1 MALPRAAAIRIV
13 YSGDKEKSKSSSGVS
28 SSKKGSGNS
37 GSSSSSTGTK
47 KYTVAPGDT
56 LWGISKKFL
65 GDGNRYMEIY
75 NPNKEIIESTAK
87 AHGKASSYKG
97 NTAGWWIWPGEV
109 FIIPGQTVTEE
120 KKAAKTAKTSEKSK
134 TTTMTLGERIAS
146 QASAFTYTDIASGQS
161 DSVSITMHDVGKA
174 WLKKYMPKKGAE
186 IKARI
191 VLKRWDKEKSFTC
204 GYFTLDDISFSGR
217 PLSCVLGGVSVP
229 VNDDFKSFQRSKTY
243 EKTTVKDIA
252 QQIAKR
258 AGVNLFYDAPNIQ
271 IAEKEQSKQTDSA
284 FLYSICADYGLAM
297 KVYSKKI
304 VIFDITEAEK
314 KKPVRTIKEK
324 QILSW
329 NYNTTIDGT
338 YTGVKLEYTN
348 PDSDK
353 KISVT
358 LGEKGRMYGM
368 NTQAS
373 SQYDAELMAAAKV
386 NEANRSIETMEVTM
400 LADTDICASQCVKIK
415 DFGKISGKYYIDKIM
430 HNLGGSGYTMTLS
443 MHKVQKPI
451 KAK

>member
-1 MALPRAAAIRIV
+1 MALPRTAGIKIV
-13 YSGDKEKSKSSSGVS
+13 YSGVNSSS
-28 SSKKGSGNS
+28 SSKKKPSSGSGT
-37 GSSSSSTGTK
+37 GSSSDTK
-47 KYTVAPGDT
+47 KYTVVPGDT
-56 LWGISKKFL
+56 LWGISRKFL
-65 GDGNRYMEIY
+65 GEGKRYMEIY
-75 NPNKEIIESTAK
+75 TPNKAIIESTAK
-87 AHGKASSYKG
+87 SHGKASSYKG
-97 NTAGWWIWPGEV
+97 NTPGWWIWPGEV
-109 FIIPGQTVTEE
+109 FIIPGKATK
-120 KKAAKTAKTSEKSK
+120 KKAAKKPDKAKQSK
-134 TTTMTLGERIAS
+134 TNLGDRIAS
-146 QASAFTYTDIASGQS
+146 QASAFTYTDVASGQS
-161 DSVSITMHDVGKA
+161 DSVSISMHDVGKT
-174 WLKKYMPKKGAE
+174 WLRKYMPKKGAE

-191 VLKRWDKEKSFTC
+191 ILKRWDKEKSFTC

-258 AGVNLFYDAPNIQ
+258 AGVKLYYKANSIK

-304 VIFDITEAEK
+304 IIFDITAAEK
-314 KKPVRTIKEK
+314 SKPVRTIQEK

-329 NYNTTIDGT
+329 NYNSTIDGT

-358 LGEKGRMYGM
+358 LGSKGRMYSM

-386 NEANRSIETMEVTM
+386 NEANRSIETMEITM
-400 LADTDICASQCVKIK
+400 LADADLCASQCVKIK
-415 DFGKISGKYYIDKIM
+415 NFGKISGKYYIDKIT
-430 HNLGGSGYTMTLS
+430 HNLGGSGYVMTLS